1 MIKSIGVHV
10 EIFAFDPA
18 DHRDDFAE
26 RGWVHIQ
33 GGIDPD
39 FLEYARK
46 FIRQAEASRMESF
59 ALGQKQQSLFEFPD
73 GVDFPDELYDKL
85 SDLCGLQR
93 DTMTLSERHVKA
105 YDPGTVPEP
114 EAHKDR
120 YASQISIGLSID
132 IPEESTLI
140 LLPHDQPGVNRYN
153 SAAAFRRYLQP
164 GQQPAVGGTTKEV
177 VIDDQPGDVIAF
189 HGSRLWHFRRRAAGA
204 TNIYLKFNDFNS
216 DPLGEDPYTARMRQ
230 ATLAALSDDSDLT
243 ALRPTRGRRLDFVSR
258 HYNREWDEVLEA
270 NLWGEE
276 PFGLT
281 QLQYDVLR
289 VADGQRS
296 TSELVRRLAGD
307 AIEADDVRDA
317 VRRLADVGAI
327 DLLPAR

>member
-1 MIKSIGVHV
+1 M
-10 EIFAFDPA
+10 EILSFSP
-18 DHRDDFAE
+18 DDLQDEFAE
-26 RGWVHIQ
+26 RGWVHIT
-33 GGIDPD
+33 GGIDPA
-39 FLEYARK
+39 FLEYARE
-46 FIRQAEASRMESF
+46 FIRQAEKSRMTSF

-73 GVDFPDELYDKL
+73 DVDYPGELYDKL
-85 SDLCGLQR
+85 STLCGLQR

-105 YDPGTVPEP
+105 YDPDTVPEP

-132 IPEESTLI
+132 IPAESTLV
-140 LLPHDQPGVNRYN
+140 LLPHDQPGVNRFN

-164 GQQPAVGGTTKEV
+164 GQQPAIGGTTKEV
-177 VIDDQPGDVIAF
+177 VIDDQPGDVVAF

-216 DPLGEDPYTARMRQ
+216 DPLGEDPYTEPMRQ
-230 ATLAALSDDSDLT
+230 ATLRALADESVLT
-243 ALRPTRGRRLDFVSR
+243 GLRPTKGRRLDFVTR

-281 QLQYDVLR
+281 QLQYEVLR
-289 VADGQRS
+289 ASDGQRT
-296 TSELVRRLAGD
+296 TSELVRRLAGSD
-307 AIEADDVRDA
+307 IEADDVRDA
-317 VRRLADVGAI
+317 VRRLADLGAL